1 MIRCLPLRMTALYHI
16 FVFFSTFIPPNMQFS
31 VVFPPRV
38 TSKLQITIFSGTQ
51 TWVNPQDDVRL
62 HAVCLEYLEGLC
74 SWKSQHGHHL
84 VRGLSHLVG
93 GLEHDFYD
101 VP

>member
-1 MIRCLPLRMTALYHI
+1 MR
-16 FVFFSTFIPPNMQFS
+16 FS
-31 VVFPPRV
+31 VDFPPRV

-51 TWVNPQDDVRL
+51 TWVNQDDVRL

-84 VRGLSHLVG
+84 VLMVLMVINRVLMVQN
-93 GLEHDFYD
+93 
-101 VP
+101 VV